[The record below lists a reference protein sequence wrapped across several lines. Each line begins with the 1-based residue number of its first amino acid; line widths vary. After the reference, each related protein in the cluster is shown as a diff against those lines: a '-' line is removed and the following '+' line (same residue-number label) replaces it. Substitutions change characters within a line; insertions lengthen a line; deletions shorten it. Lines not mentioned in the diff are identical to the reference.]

1 MKLTNL
7 ILSNDQSTV
16 IRILVLCGVAWL
28 PLAVLSFF
36 DGTLLGTDVTIPFL
50 KDAVPYVRGLIVIP
64 LLVIA
69 DNVIEPVIVRIL
81 KYLETSG
88 VVPESEHL
96 RLNDVVER
104 MAALLNSNRVQ
115 MMLVLLAVVF
125 SWLLQS
131 DYAAMWSEKGISSW
145 MLHQENGEVKE
156 TLAGI
161 WFLLVTSPLVSFLLY
176 RWLWRFIVWSSF
188 LYRISRI
195 KLDLY
200 ASHSD
205 LAGGLGMIGRG
216 HCIFGI
222 IFFIFAVMLSSDLA
236 SDMLYEGGKL
246 LDVKQLVFVFTL
258 ISITVLLMPL
268 LFFSQQL
275 YELKQNALTEYSTLQ
290 HQISNDFHNHWIKDG
305 ANRMVDSMQP
315 SAIAD
320 YGGVFETVS
329 QMRMVPID
337 TKILIVLA
345 VMLSIPFMPLLLIES
360 SIWEVL
366 KTIGGSMV

>member
-1 MKLTNL
+1 M
-7 ILSNDQSTV
+7 
-16 IRILVLCGVAWL
+16 
-28 PLAVLSFF
+28 
-36 DGTLLGTDVTIPFL
+36 
-50 KDAVPYVRGLIVIP
+50 
-64 LLVIA
+64 
-69 DNVIEPVIVRIL
+69 
-81 KYLETSG
+81 
-88 VVPESEHL
+88 
-96 RLNDVVER
+96 
-104 MAALLNSNRVQ
+104 
-115 MMLVLLAVVF
+115 
-125 SWLLQS
+125 
-131 DYAAMWSEKGISSW
+131 
-145 MLHQENGEVKE
+145 
-156 TLAGI
+156 
-161 WFLLVTSPLVSFLLY
+161 
-176 RWLWRFIVWSSF
+176 
-188 LYRISRI
+188 

-216 HCIFGI
+216 HCVFGI

-290 HQISNDFHNHWIKDG
+290 HQISSDFHKCWIKDG
-305 ANRMVDSMQP
+305 ANRM
-315 SAIAD
+315 
-320 YGGVFETVS
+320 
-329 QMRMVPID
+329 MRMVPID